1 MSTGLERRAHRLVE
15 LSRAGDDPSATQ
27 LLSLHGAV
35 TARIAEQGAIAT
47 AGATATSKV
56 SGAGAL
62 VKGLVAAG
70 AIATGA
76 ASFFA
81 LRGGEPPPALPVTQ
95 AVVTPS
101 RPPAPVAPAP
111 VEVARPEPVAA
122 PLPPPVARAAKT
134 PPSLRLQDEA
144 ALLAEVQSALR
155 TGQPQ
160 VALGKLEAYDRRFP
174 GGVLRAEAD
183 AAKVFALCSSGRGEK
198 ARASAQRF
206 VKRYPGSPAVAR
218 VQAACK

>member
-35 TARIAEQGAIAT
+35 TARIAAQGASAT
-47 AGATATSKV
+47 AGATAKV
-56 SGAGAL
+56 SHAGAL
-62 VKGLVAAG
+62 LKGLVAAG
-70 AIATGA
+70 AIATA
-76 ASFFA
+76 SASFFA
-81 LRGGEPPPALPVTQ
+81 LGREEPKPVLTVSRALPAETS
-95 AVVTPS
+95 APSSLTPE
-101 RPPAPVAPAP
+101 PAAPA
-111 VEVARPEPVAA
+111 APEPAVSATTPA
-122 PLPPPVARAAKT
+122 TPRPAKV
-134 PPSLRLQDEA
+134 PASLRLREEA

-155 TGQPQ
+155 SGQPK
-160 VALGKLEAYDRRFP
+160 VALGKLDSYDRRFP

-183 AAKVFALCSSGRGEK
+183 AAKVFALCSSGRVER

-206 VKRYPGSPAVAR
+206 VKRYPGSPAIAR